1 LPKRASEED
10 VFRYQEAFAW
20 KVMPGRF
27 VRRGRHSQVKDADEQ
42 ANIKFNSGAMHGWW
56 VFFSVY
62 HSP

>member
-27 VRRGRHSQVKDADEQ
+27 VGRGRHSQVKDDDE
-42 ANIKFNSGAMHGWW
+42 HGK
-56 VFFSVY
+56 Y
-62 HSP
+62 KIQ